1 MEWYSK
7 NNKPKENVKKKTK
20 EPTQSEPAVEKISK
34 ELEKEK
40 IEAKISQRLLKDTE
54 SSARKKQAKKKKPL
68 GPEHPL
74 LQHSEH
80 RFEAQYPRRSEDDA
94 DSGIAMTR
102 PAIAQ
107 KKSVFTIAY
116 NDMHTSQ
123 IHDNPTSTPP

>member
-1 MEWYSK
+1 MEWYNKNSK
-7 NNKPKENVKKKTK
+7 KPENPKKKVE
-20 EPTQSEPAVEKISK
+20 EPRQTEPAVEKISK
-34 ELEKEK
+34 DLEKEK
-40 IEAKISQRLLKDTE
+40 IEVKVSQRLLKETE
-54 SSARKKQAKKKKPL
+54 SSARKKQGKKKPPL

-80 RFEAQYPRRSEDDA
+80 RFEAQYPRRAEDDG